1 MKVTIISSI
10 ANYEYLENGI
20 PAIAPIN
27 PPTIVNVIR
36 NPVLAPKP
44 LLNPNPKPAPITL
57 PIAAVPS
64 GCIFNYLN
72 TNLIINI
79 YTIYCYLVPTRQE
92 LPKLLPGNIGYIY
105 ASKIHDEQ
113 FDTMKAYLA
122 NTKGLILDMRCYPK
136 TYMPYI
142 FGRWLKGGKSAFCLH
157 TNMVVDMPGMC
168 LFGTKGINGTDTG
181 SHYKGKLVI
190 LVNER
195 SQSASEYASIALAST
210 PGAIVVGDTTAGADG
225 DISIINLPGGGS
237 TMISGIGVLYPDG
250 RETQRVG
257 VKIDKVVR
265 PTLEGIRVRKDEQLE
280 AAIRIIEEQ

>member
-1 MKVTIISSI
+1 
-10 ANYEYLENGI
+10 
-20 PAIAPIN
+20 
-27 PPTIVNVIR
+27 
-36 NPVLAPKP
+36 
-44 LLNPNPKPAPITL
+44 
-57 PIAAVPS
+57 
-64 GCIFNYLN
+64 
-72 TNLIINI
+72 
-79 YTIYCYLVPTRQE
+79 
-92 LPKLLPGNIGYIY
+92 
-105 ASKIHDEQ
+105 
-113 FDTMKAYLA
+113 MKAYLA